1 MTQLKPEIS
10 VVACGT
16 AQLDIFQ
23 PLLMRMDDILKFVKN
38 APNQVIANHLEAV
51 NHCPTTRKQ
60 LVEEVLKRGLSDKVF
75 IPNDG
80 EIRVY

>member
-1 MTQLKPEIS
+1 MKPEIA

-38 APNQVIANHLEAV
+38 APNKVIANHLEAV

-60 LVEEVLKRGLSDKVF
+60 LEIEVSKIGLSDKVF

-80 EIRVY
+80 ESKAF